1 MKRTEYNLIELTI
14 NGFLFGIYKEKAN
27 IEDYKKIRQIYGSE
41 ELKNLLKLMEE
52 VLI

>member
-1 MKRTEYNLIELTI
+1 MRIEHSFTI

-41 ELKNLLKLMEE
+41 E